1 MSPKDFLLKLK
12 IFALVILPLTKIAG
26 QNLHENLIFESF
38 NEEISTRAI
47 SVITKDD
54 KGIVWIGTQGD
65 GLSSFN
71 GYEFK
76 QYKHDWDNVN
86 TLDNSVVNSIFID
99 SYKNLWVGTQEGLNL
114 YNRNLDHFIQ
124 IKLDSLDS
132 KIPVKTINETD
143 NKKLLIG
150 THGYGAFVLDIK
162 SMKCQV
168 VSTYFLENIKNFQIN
183 SIKTTSRGASL
194 IGTNK
199 GLYKYNIQ
207 TNELIPA
214 KFTTLKGSET
224 INSSIQS
231 ITTKKDGSIWLGTE
245 NNGLIEVFTNPTN
258 YYEFKTYGITNKRV
272 LSLEIDKNGS
282 LFCGTENDGLF
293 IIDKK
298 KNFHSLKHDKS
309 NTKGIKSNSIWSIYV
324 DEKNRIW
331 VGYFNQGIDIYDK
344 DKQRFKSI
352 ESIPNKDQSLF
363 SNSVT
368 AITQDKFGKLYFGIG
383 DGGLDVYDPEK
394 NNFTHLIDQSNP
406 IAKGLISKDVVTVF
420 TDSENNL
427 WVGTWN
433 SGFFYLENGSNNFK
447 NVQIKNSKGVLKS
460 NRIMSFA
467 EDSKGNIW
475 IGSFLSGLYSF
486 NIKTKK
492 LTHHQE
498 KTLQDNYI
506 DTKNIR
512 KLIIDQNDDLW
523 LGTRTGLFKISNI
536 NNNPEVI
543 SYNSFLNES
552 LNTKAEFNVITTLFE
567 DHYKNIWIGT
577 DGYGLCSI
585 DPNDN
590 SVNWY
595 NNYESFI
602 HQTIYSIVESDENN
616 IWITGNNGI
625 SKYNTKSK
633 TFKNYNIQDG
643 LLANNFNK
651 NSAYISDNNLIYF
664 GCYKG
669 INYFDPNSIIIDK
682 DVPKV
687 YLSDFKLS
695 NKKVIPG
702 EKNSPLVKVINE
714 TKSLKLKHDQ
724 SLFTIDFFGLSYTRS
739 KNINYAY
746 YLDGFEENWNYV
758 GKNRSATYTNIP
770 PGNYNFKVK
779 AANSDGI
786 WNNTPTVLN
795 IVILPPWWKTNL
807 ATFLFFLTFITF
819 IILFYRFL
827 NLRFKEKLEIKRER
841 EERRQIEGL
850 NAKKIQFFT
859 NISHEFRTPLTLILN
874 PLEDIIKNK
883 SFILP
888 EQISEKHKII
898 YKNSKRLSR
907 LIDELMDFRK
917 LQFNKIELNVSK
929 FDLIGFTKE
938 VASHFEEEAVQ
949 RNIKLSI
956 DNETSEINIWAD
968 PSMLEKIIFNLL
980 SNAFKATSK
989 GGNVKLRIKQTNKTL
1004 IFPLINKKE
1013 KYHGIEISISDSGIG
1028 IKEENLDKIFS
1039 RFYQVNEFDKQY
1051 YGGTGIGLEV
1061 VKNFIDLHKGI
1072 INVKSKKNIGTKFT
1086 IILPKGNN
1094 HFKIKFEE
1102 NELDLNSQKFKQI
1115 NIIDNKN
1122 SLNIESKISKKTILI
1137 VEDNLE
1143 LGKYLKSELIEEYRV
1158 KIAENG
1164 EQGLN
1169 KAIDFIPDLIISDVM
1184 MPIMDGFEFCEK
1196 IKSNKK
1202 TCHIPLLMLTAKGM
1216 QIDKIKGIE
1225 IGADAYVTKPFDM
1238 QVLKSQ
1244 IKQLISSREILFN
1257 KYFKG
1262 IENTDLSLQT
1272 SRDKQFITSVLNYIN
1287 DNINNPNLSVESLA
1301 DELFLSRSKLYRKI
1315 KFLTGD
1321 TATEFIRKIKLEKA
1335 KELLN
1340 TTDLTV
1346 SEISYKVG
1354 FSSPSYFTKCFK
1366 LHFGNIPKEF
1376 RFKNNN

>member
-1 MSPKDFLLKLK
+1 MAPKDFLLKLK

-54 KGIVWIGTQGD
+54 KGIIWIGTQGD

-162 SMKCQV
+162 SMKSQV

-183 SIKTTSRGASL
+183 SIKTTSRGATL

-258 YYEFKTYGITNKRV
+258 YYEFKTYSITNKRI

-309 NTKGIKSNSIWSIYV
+309 NIKGIKSNSIWSIYV

-383 DGGLDVYDPEK
+383 DGGLDVYDPKK

-406 IAKGLISKDVVTVF
+406 IAKGLTSKDVVTVF

-498 KTLQDNYI
+498 KTLRDNYI

-512 KLIIDQNDDLW
+512 KLIVDQNDDLW

-536 NNNPEVI
+536 DNNPKVI

-567 DHYKNIWIGT
+567 DHHKNIWIGT

-585 DPNDN
+585 DPNYN

-625 SKYNTKSK
+625 SKYNTISR

-819 IILFYRFL
+819 IVLFYRFL

-883 SFILP
+883 SLNLP

-929 FDLIGFTKE
+929 FDLIGFIKE

-980 SNAFKATSK
+980 SNAFKATSND
-989 GGNVKLRIKQTNKTL
+989 GNVKLRIKQTNKTL

-1086 IILPKGNN
+1086 IILPRGNN

-1115 NIIDNKN
+1115 NSIDNKN

-1143 LGKYLKSELIEEYRV
+1143 LRKYLKSELIEEYRV

-1225 IGADAYVTKPFDM
+1225 IGADAYVTKPFNM

-1262 IENTDLSLQT
+1262 IKNTDLSLQT

-1340 TTDLTV
+1340 TTDFTV

-1366 LHFGNIPKEF
+1366 LHFGKIPKEF

>member
-150 THGYGAFVLDIK
+150 THGHGAFVLDIK

-368 AITQDKFGKLYFGIG
+368 SITQDKFGKLYFGIG

-682 DVPKV
+682 DFPKV

-883 SFILP
+883 LLNLP

-938 VASHFEEEAVQ
+938 VGSHFEEEAVQ

-980 SNAFKATSK
+980 SNAFKATSN

-1115 NIIDNKN
+1115 NSIDNKN

-1225 IGADAYVTKPFDM
+1225 IGADAYVTKPFNM

-1366 LHFGNIPKEF
+1366 LHFGKIPKEF
-1376 RFKNNN
+1376 RSKNYN